1 MVYLIILNKHN
12 ETCVIAQHCR
22 ASALANGELMT
33 DIEPRFFNTD
43 YKIFAHLEWEAIR
56 MIVFNGSHM
65 NIADAYP
72 KFEQRQFL
80 WIDPF
85 NDKASEQH
93 HAIKRKIQ
101 KREYSSLED
110 FYRALKPL
118 LKPQKKGKALK
129 DAKKRTAQAAYQ
141 LEKLGEDFIQ
151 NPELF
156 KEARKVAKYIA
167 DKGKSDEVFTDQL
180 TQLLVG
186 HNVDEFTDGQIKTIW
201 TFLDKQVEKHLNLD
215 RVEAAILDEDSKN
228 LYFMWGKIKREYPK
242 GDTFTWPTATA
253 AQVCHCS
260 KQDVKPIMKKLE
272 KLGAITLIQPGK
284 AGKNSSRAAL
294 YRREV

>member
-1 MVYLIILNKHN
+1 
-12 ETCVIAQHCR
+12 VIAQHCH

-33 DIEPRFFNTD
+33 DIEPRFFDTE

-72 KFEQRQFL
+72 KFEQRQFY

-85 NDKASEQH
+85 NDKASEEH

-110 FYRALKPL
+110 FYLALKPL

-141 LEKLGEDFIQ
+141 LEKLGEDFIH

-167 DKGKSDEVFTDQL
+167 DKGKSEEVFTDQL

-186 HNVDEFTDGQIKTIW
+186 HNVDEFTDGQIKTMW

-215 RVEAAILDEDSKN
+215 RIEAAILDEDNKN

-242 GDTFTWPTATA
+242 GDTFTWPSAKA
-253 AQVCHCS
+253 AKVCHCS
-260 KQDVKPIMKKLE
+260 KQDIKPIMKKLE
-272 KLGAITLIQPGK
+272 KLGAITLIQAGK

-294 YRREV
+294 YRREI

>member
-1 MVYLIILNKHN
+1 M
-12 ETCVIAQHCR
+12 IAQHCH

-33 DIEPRFFNTD
+33 DIEPRFFDTE

-72 KFEQRQFL
+72 KFEQRQFY

-85 NDKASEQH
+85 NDKASEEH

-110 FYRALKPL
+110 FYLALKPL

-141 LEKLGEDFIQ
+141 LEKLGEDFIH

-167 DKGKSDEVFTDQL
+167 DKGKSEEVFTDQL

-215 RVEAAILDEDSKN
+215 RVEAAILDEDNKN

-242 GDTFTWPTATA
+242 GDTFTWPSAKA
-253 AQVCHCS
+253 AKVCHCS
-260 KQDVKPIMKKLE
+260 KQDIKPIMKKLE
-272 KLGAITLIQPGK
+272 RLGAITLIQAGK

-294 YRREV
+294 YRREI

>member
-1 MVYLIILNKHN
+1 MK
-12 ETCVIAQHCR
+12 
-22 ASALANGELMT
+22 
-33 DIEPRFFNTD
+33 DIEPRFFDTEN
-43 YKIFAHLEWEAIR
+43 KILAHLEWEAIR
-56 MIVFNGSHM
+56 IINFNGSHM
-65 NIADAYP
+65 DIADAYP
-72 KFEQRQFL
+72 KFEQRQFY

-85 NDKASEQH
+85 NDKASEEH

-110 FYRALKPL
+110 FYLALKPL

-141 LEKLGEDFIQ
+141 LDKLGEDFIQ

-167 DKGKSDEVFTDQL
+167 DKGKSEEVFTDQL

-242 GDTFTWPTATA
+242 GDTFTWPVKEASA
-253 AQVCHCS
+253 KCKCS
-260 KQDVKPIMKKLE
+260 KSDVGPIMKKLE
-272 KLGAITLIQPGK
+272 KLGAISLIQAGK

-294 YRREV
+294 YRREI

>member
-1 MVYLIILNKHN
+1 M
-12 ETCVIAQHCR
+12 IAQHCH

-33 DIEPRFFNTD
+33 DIEPRFFDTE

-72 KFEQRQFL
+72 KFEQRQFY

-85 NDKASEQH
+85 NDKASEEH

-110 FYRALKPL
+110 FYLALKPL

-141 LEKLGEDFIQ
+141 LEKLGEDFIH

-167 DKGKSDEVFTDQL
+167 DKGKSEEVFTDQL

-215 RVEAAILDEDSKN
+215 RIEAAILDEDNKN

-242 GDTFTWPTATA
+242 GDTFTWPSAKA
-253 AQVCHCS
+253 AKVCHCS
-260 KQDVKPIMKKLE
+260 KQDIKPIMRKLE
-272 KLGAITLIQPGK
+272 RLGAITLIQAGK

>member
-1 MVYLIILNKHN
+1 
-12 ETCVIAQHCR
+12 VIAQHCHV
-22 ASALANGELMT
+22 SALANGELMT
-33 DIEPRFFNTD
+33 DIEPRFFDTE

-72 KFEQRQFL
+72 KFEQRQFY

-85 NDKASEQH
+85 NDKASEEH

-110 FYRALKPL
+110 FYLALKPL

-129 DAKKRTAQAAYQ
+129 DTKKRTAQAAYQ
-141 LEKLGEDFIQ
+141 LEKLGEDFIH

-167 DKGKSDEVFTDQL
+167 DKGKSEEVFTDQL

-215 RVEAAILDEDSKN
+215 RVEAAILDEDNKN

-242 GDTFTWPTATA
+242 GDTFTWPSAKA
-253 AQVCHCS
+253 AKVCHCS
-260 KQDVKPIMKKLE
+260 KQDIKPIMKKLE
-272 KLGAITLIQPGK
+272 RLGAITLIQAGK